1 MATIPSKPG
10 MFSYLSPEERVPA
23 THPLRPIRQYVD
35 TALTALSPQLARCMP
50 DTGRPSIAP
59 EKLLRALLLQV
70 LYSLRSERLLMEQ
83 LEYNLLFRWFV
94 GLDLDAPVWDVTVF
108 TKNRDRLLAGQV
120 ATAFFEQVLA
130 QAKAHRLLSD
140 EHFTVDGT
148 LIEAWAGQKSFKQKT
163 DAAPVPPPDDPG
175 NPSVDFRGE
184 RRTNA
189 THASTTDPEARLY
202 KKAAGQEA
210 KLCFLGHVLMENRH
224 GLVVNTR
231 LTQATGTAER
241 EAALALLRERPGRQR
256 VTLGG
261 DKNYDTQA
269 FVQDLRAL
277 QVTPHVAQHT
287 TNRASAID
295 GRTTRHPGYAVSQ
308 QKRKR
313 VEEIFGWL
321 KTVGLLRKVKLRG
334 VRRVGWLFT
343 FAAAVVQPGADAQ
356 SRGGRRMSR
365 HDPAARTVAPS
376 RPPRWDATPSRMGVD
391 GSYDWAV
398 SMTKCKKRSMMLP
411 EIERIRGEQLC
422 GTFEAQRLAWPSI
435 QLPGNRIQLFLR
447 EATQVAALGQI
458 LPQQAVG
465 VLVDAAL
472 PGTVRIGEVDFHPGG
487 FRQPVM
493 RCHFPALIVR
503 QRQTPLRL
511 DPIQHMTESAQRR
524 LSTGVVH
531 PGQYREQGGA
541 LHQRPDSRAVLRPL
555 DEITFPVPRISRA
568 STSGGRA

>member
-1 MATIPSKPG
+1 MRGPDTQQAG

-23 THPLRPIRQYVD
+23 THPLRPIQQYVD
-35 TALTALSPQLARCMP
+35 TALTALSPQLAKLYAH
-50 DTGRPSIAP
+50 TGRPSIAP

-70 LYSLRSERLLMEQ
+70 LYSLRSERLLMEALQ
-83 LEYNLLFRWFV
+83 YNLLFRWFV

-120 ATAFFEQVLA
+120 ATAFFEQILA
-130 QAKAHRLLSD
+130 QAKTHRLLSD

-148 LIEAWAGQKSFKQKT
+148 LIEAWAGQKSFKRKS
-163 DAAPVPPPDDPG
+163 DAAPRPPTDDPG

-241 EAALALLRERPGRQR
+241 EAALALVRERPGRQR

-261 DKNYDTQA
+261 DKNYDTHA
-269 FVQDLRAL
+269 FVQDLRAV

-334 VRRVGWLFT
+334 LQRVGWLFT
-343 FAAAVVQPGADAQ
+343 FAAAVYNLV
-356 SRGGRRMSR
+356 RMR
-365 HDPAARTVAPS
+365 NLVEAAT
-376 RPPRWDATPSRMGVD
+376 
-391 GSYDWAV
+391 
-398 SMTKCKKRSMMLP
+398 
-411 EIERIRGEQLC
+411 
-422 GTFEAQRLAWPSI
+422 
-435 QLPGNRIQLFLR
+435 
-447 EATQVAALGQI
+447 
-458 LPQQAVG
+458 
-465 VLVDAAL
+465 
-472 PGTVRIGEVDFHPGG
+472 
-487 FRQPVM
+487 
-493 RCHFPALIVR
+493 
-503 QRQTPLRL
+503 
-511 DPIQHMTESAQRR
+511 
-524 LSTGVVH
+524 
-531 PGQYREQGGA
+531 
-541 LHQRPDSRAVLRPL
+541 
-555 DEITFPVPRISRA
+555 
-568 STSGGRA
+568 